1 VTLAAAGGLRYEGE
15 LHDQSWMSPEDD
27 IREGEHV
34 IVFQAVYRNGV
45 MKETSVPIRI
55 IGNIYKFVSVHRVQ

>member
-1 VTLAAAGGLRYEGE
+1 
-15 LHDQSWMSPEDD
+15 
-27 IREGEHV
+27 
-34 IVFQAVYRNGV
+34 